1 MVSKKEEATAVGLG
15 SLSLFLGMIIGLGV
29 TPALVE
35 SLGFDT
41 MLLIYGIIG
50 AISIPIFYIFTKTK
64 IPVPEDKTYEQEI
77 SYIDGIKK
85 YIELGIL
92 FYLAL

>member
-41 MLLIYGIIG
+41 ML
-50 AISIPIFYIFTKTK
+50 
-64 IPVPEDKTYEQEI
+64 
-77 SYIDGIKK
+77 
-85 YIELGIL
+85 
-92 FYLAL
+92 